1 MAQLNF
7 GGVVEEVITREE
19 FPLDK
24 AREVL
29 KTKPSPYLAMVCKVR
44 VRLATYATTALT

>member
-19 FPLDK
+19 FPLEK
-24 AREVL
+24 AREIL
-29 KTKPSPYLAMVCKVR
+29 KNETIEIGRAHV
-44 VRLATYATTALT
+44 